1 MGKNIEELFDDFTE
15 ELLSENSSRI
25 IIIVGSS
32 KIDDSLASIIKKG
45 LIPKLAKNNE
55 PDELLEYDNPLSTF
69 SSKIKISYR
78 LGIIDITFYNV
89 LEKIR
94 KIRNIGAHQLS
105 FDITS
110 SPLKEHVNDLIK
122 LVEHRKSFILT
133 KERYFQ
139 NDLDTT
145 IKKLKCALLSV
156 CVLLQVV
163 STKIGRPKIHRALN
177 RISAD

>member
-1 MGKNIEELFDDFTE
+1 MKRNIEEIFDDFTE
-15 ELLSENSSRI
+15 DFLKEETSRI
-25 IIIVGSS
+25 IIIIGSS
-32 KIDDSLASIIKKG
+32 KIDDYLVNIIKKG
-45 LIPKLAKNNE
+45 LFPKAAKNNE

-69 SSKIKISYR
+69 SSKIKITYR
-78 LGIIDITFYNV
+78 LGLIDVSFYNV

-105 FDITS
+105 FDINS

-122 LVEHRKSFILT
+122 LVENRKSYILT
-133 KERYFQ
+133 KKRFFQ
-139 NDLDTT
+139 DETNST

-163 STKIGRPKIHRALN
+163 NEKIKKSKIRSSLHRITAN
-177 RISAD
+177 